1 MDIGALRQL
10 CITGK
15 LIMTFHPVEFY
26 TVILVNPLQRYLKSK
41 IPCIIN
47 KNISQRLY
55 LFALSDYNCRLRTIK
70 IILYYSISR
79 T

>member
-1 MDIGALRQL
+1 
-10 CITGK
+10 
-15 LIMTFHPVEFY
+15 MTFHPVEFC

-41 IPCIIN
+41 IPYIIN

-55 LFALSDYNCRLRTIK
+55 LFALSDYNCRLRIIK